1 MPANDREVFQYLTSD
16 PDTPIEID
24 LLTFAIFAQE
34 LREWHNLIESQR
46 KAPPT
51 QPEIDAWVSQITTW
65 RFDQMREEA
74 VRFFDKAARAYLAD
88 EIEDLKTQV
97 FQDTIIRE
105 VKAAGGFWRQLA
117 LAVIGAV
124 LSPLIIGLI
133 IASALLY
140 DKWYPT
146 IGSVSDHAKPSV
158 TTPPSSLPDQSKP
171 LPKSN

>member
-1 MPANDREVFQYLTSD
+1 MRDE
-16 PDTPIEID
+16 
-24 LLTFAIFAQE
+24 AI
-34 LREWHNLIESQR
+34 
-46 KAPPT
+46 
-51 QPEIDAWVSQITTW
+51 
-65 RFDQMREEA
+65 
-74 VRFFDKAARAYLAD
+74 RFFDKAARAYLAD
-88 EIEDLKTQV
+88 EVEDLKKQV

-124 LSPLIIGLI
+124 LSPLIIGLV

-158 TTPPSSLPDQSKP
+158 TAPPSSPPNQNGP
-171 LPKSN
+171 VPKLN

>member
-1 MPANDREVFQYLTSD
+1 MPANDREVFQYLTSN

-34 LREWHNLIESQR
+34 MREWHKLIENQR
-46 KAPPT
+46 QAPPT
-51 QPEIDAWVSQITTW
+51 QPEIDAWVSQITVW

-74 VRFFDKAARAYLAD
+74 ARFFDNAARAYLSE
-88 EIEDLKTQV
+88 EIENLKKQV

-146 IGSVSDHAKPSV
+146 ISRVADHTKPSV
-158 TTPPSSLPDQSKP
+158 TAPPSSPPKP
-171 LPKSN
+171 N